1 LNYSILGSIEIADL
15 RIGDKEITDQAY
27 RECNF
32 RTYSRTRYELYTVSA
47 DHVSDI
53 DNRTTHGFIGL
64 GPSSGST
71 IKRELD
77 STSHTGYQPLDRLF
91 AQNTT
96 DPFFTILLQREHE
109 SESGVRGSITIGE
122 VLPGMEN
129 ITAQPKLVIDRRTP
143 HWAASADA
151 LVGPNGA
158 HLAIPNDISA
168 MFDSGFTV
176 SQIPPS
182 VVLTNLLTRF
192 LMAMQKH
199 GETALCP
206 GARF

>member
-1 LNYSILGSIEIADL
+1 ML
-15 RIGDKEITDQAY
+15 
-27 RECNF
+27 
-32 RTYSRTRYELYTVSA
+32 
-47 DHVSDI
+47 DI
-53 DNRTTHGFIGL
+53 DNRSTHGFIGL

-71 IKRELD
+71 IKHELD

-96 DPFFTILLQREHE
+96 DPFFTILLEREHE

-143 HWAASADA
+143 HWAALADA
-151 LVGPNGA
+151 LIGPNGTY
-158 HLAIPNDISA
+158 LAISNDISA

-182 VVLTNLLTRF
+182 VVFTNLYLSEL
-192 LMAMQKH
+192 LMVIQKH
-199 GETALCP
+199 GTSALCAGTKFRDP
-206 GARF
+206 GHTRTWADMDYTV